1 MALTK
6 RQREVLDC
14 VTRFIEQ
21 RGYSPSLE
29 EIAQGVG
36 CSSVATVHK
45 HLANL
50 QAKGAIRRVPNCSR
64 SVELETVGTLAG
76 AGRSG
81 TVEIPVLGQVA
92 AGRPIEAIA
101 HADAES
107 LGLPEDLVRGRETF
121 ALRVRGNS
129 MIEDQ
134 IRDGDLIL
142 VERMATAE
150 NAQTVVALID
160 GRDVT
165 VKKWH
170 RQEDGHIRLEPA
182 NADVKPLILPAER
195 VAVVGRVIGLLRK
208 Y

>member
-1 MALTK
+1 MAFTK
-6 RQREVLDC
+6 RQREVLDF
-14 VTRFIEQ
+14 VSRFIAQ

-29 EIAQGVG
+29 EIAHGIG

-50 QAKGAIRRVPNCSR
+50 EAKGAIRRVPNCSR
-64 SVELETVGTLAG
+64 SVELETAG
-76 AGRSG
+76 EPAGNGRSA
-81 TVEIPVLGQVA
+81 TVEIPLLGQVA
-92 AGRPIEAIA
+92 AGQPIEAIA
-101 HADAES
+101 DAEAI
-107 LGLPEDLVRGRETF
+107 GLPADLVRGRETF
-121 ALRVRGNS
+121 ALRVRGDS

-134 IRDGDLIL
+134 IRDGDVIL
-142 VERMATAE
+142 VERVPTAE

-170 RQEDGHIRLEPA
+170 RQENGTVRLEPA
-182 NADVKPLILPAER
+182 NADMEPLILPAER
-195 VAVVGRVIGLLRK
+195 VAIVGRVIGLLRK